1 MYFSGGSTEKEDPEE
16 TLSEILSPSDVQL
29 KQRRLALKP
38 SKKSEAEVR
47 YVATKV
53 ALAGLAAVKMRKMH
67 PR

>member
-1 MYFSGGSTEKEDPEE
+1 MEKEDPEE
-16 TLSEILSPSDVQL
+16 TLDEILSPSKTQF

-38 SKKSEAEVR
+38 SEKSKAEVR

-53 ALAGLAAVKMRKMH
+53 ALSSLAAVKLKKMH